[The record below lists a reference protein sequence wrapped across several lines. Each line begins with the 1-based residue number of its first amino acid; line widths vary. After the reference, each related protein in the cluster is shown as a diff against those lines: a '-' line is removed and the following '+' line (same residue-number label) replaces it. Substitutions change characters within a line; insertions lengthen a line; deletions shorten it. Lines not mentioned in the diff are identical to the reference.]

1 MRAKGP
7 KGPKAA
13 RGPKRSKAAT
23 GPKKPK
29 GGPGAPVGLAAST
42 AAKGPKISTRRAA
55 YSGRGATA
63 ATTESDSARISR
75 AAEILARLDT
85 TYPGATIELAFSS
98 PLELLVATILS
109 AQCTDERVN
118 AVTAELFKSYRGAE
132 DYARADPA
140 VLERAIH
147 STGFYRAKARSLIG
161 MGKALVE
168 RHGGVVPATADA
180 LVTLPGVGRKTAH
193 VVLGNAFGVAA
204 LAVDTHVFRVSQ
216 RLGLARADDADEIHD
231 QLCALIPRAQWTQA
245 THLLIIHG
253 RRTCFARR
261 PECPRCAVRALCP
274 WPDKTTEGEP
284 ALRGGAKSR

>member
-1 MRAKGP
+1 VAAAESD
-7 KGPKAA
+7 AA
-13 RGPKRSKAAT
+13 RT
-23 GPKKPK
+23 
-29 GGPGAPVGLAAST
+29 
-42 AAKGPKISTRRAA
+42 
-55 YSGRGATA
+55 
-63 ATTESDSARISR
+63 SR

-85 TYPGATIELAFSS
+85 AYPDATIELAFSS

-118 AVTAELFKSYRGAE
+118 AVTAELFKHYRSAE
-132 DYARADPA
+132 DYARADPV

-147 STGFYRAKARSLIG
+147 STGFYKAKARSLMG

-168 RHGGVVPATADA
+168 RYGGVVPATADA

-193 VVLGNAFGVAA
+193 VVLGNAFGVPA

-216 RLGLARADDADEIHD
+216 RLGLAQADDADEIHD

-253 RRTCFARR
+253 RRTCFARS
-261 PECPRCAVRALCP
+261 PECPRCAVRALCS
-274 WPDKTTEGEP
+274 WPDKTMDGEP
-284 ALRGGAKSR
+284 ARPRGDAKSGK